1 MTAPI
6 PGSASDTAKAQ
17 GTPRGCDR
25 RRAMDRRLA
34 QRNLTAGLLAAGL
47 GLLLFGL
54 SFFIAVIYIS

>member
-1 MTAPI
+1 M
-6 PGSASDTAKAQ
+6 PGSSGDRAKAQ

-25 RRAMDRRLA
+25 RPAMDRRLA

-54 SFFIAVIYIS
+54 SFFIAVFYIS